1 MSENYSEAER
11 RLIESRNQS
20 TAAATAPSSVDQLS
34 IPRIDKK
41 PAAKDVDLKGMV
53 TKVNEAATEQ
63 QANAPTVFDTIDK
76 DMPLLKYIGGGLG
89 LLGAGY
95 LAHRF
100 LGGDGNTPPDDNNP
114 PNNRSRSPKDRS
126 FGRTEPTFNSAE
138 ATQASMTA
146 GEPKFVAD
154 PIPVAPKPVTDV
166 VTVPGTPS
174 TTASVIPTT
183 DQPKVVPVPS
193 EARPPMQYGETK
205 YNVPTA
211 SPEVAVAPPA
221 SVEPVAVAPKPV
233 SELEQLRIEK
243 AKFELEAAKAKEA
256 RAAEAHATKLANEV
270 KRVEAKNQTKQGT
283 PTQSIETTMQKQS
296 YENTVSKAVDADM
309 KAAATKKA
317 PPAASVA
324 PPAPSTPPAALAAP
338 AVTSPVV
345 AAPAVPPAAT
355 TLTKEQKGMKNY
367 LVSQYGGGPEG
378 EAAYRK
384 TIDILGEVPAYEK
397 GQGGGLSK
405 EANETIKA
413 WRKSNIEGPKVNLTH
428 DMKKVMKGAGGAGIL
443 MALPG
448 FAEAAQNKDMAKMSD
463 IFTDFFVLPFAQSR
477 EAGMSRREEES
488 TIANKFKEASKLGSP
503 YRSVPPPR

>member
-41 PAAKDVDLKGMV
+41 PEAKDVNLKGMASQ
-53 TKVNEAATEQ
+53 VNEAAKEQ
-63 QANAPTVFDTIDK
+63 QANAPTVFDTIDR

-100 LGGDGNTPPDDNNP
+100 LGGDDNIPPDNNNP
-114 PNNRSRSPKDRS
+114 PNNRTKSPKDRS
-126 FGRTEPTFNSAE
+126 FTRTEPTLESAG

-154 PIPVAPKPVTDV
+154 PVPVAPKPVTDV
-166 VTVPGTPS
+166 VTVPGTPD

-211 SPEVAVAPPA
+211 SPEVAIAPPA

-243 AKFELEAAKAKEA
+243 AKFELEAAKAKES
-256 RAAEAHATKLANEV
+256 RAAEAHATKLANEA
-270 KRVEAKNQTKQGT
+270 KRAEAKNQTKQGRPLT
-283 PTQSIETTMQKQS
+283 DPVTIMEMKSTQ
-296 YENTVSKAVDADM
+296 NTVSKAVDADM
-309 KAAATKKA
+309 KAAAAKKA
-317 PPAASVA
+317 PPAASVV
-324 PPAPSTPPAALAAP
+324 PPAPTA
-338 AVTSPVV
+338 SPVV
-345 AAPAVPPAAT
+345 ASPVAAAPAVPPADT

-405 EANETIKA
+405 EANDTIKA

-428 DMKKVMKGAGGAGIL
+428 DMKKVMKGAGGASIL

-448 FAEAAQNKDMAKMSD
+448 FAEAAQNKDMGKMSD

-477 EAGMSRREEES
+477 EAGMSKREEES
-488 TIANKFKEASKLGSP
+488 IIANKFKEASKLGSP